1 MSPAYVLSTRDLGLL
16 VILTLSW
23 SLNWTV
29 LKVGVT
35 GFPPMTFR
43 LLCMIASVPLVGGLA
58 RARGVELRVPRGDL
72 VELLVLVIT
81 NMVLWIVLTAYGV
94 MLLSSGRAAI
104 LAYTMPIWAALLGIV
119 LYGEHPSRRLWI
131 GVGFA
136 ALGVLLLLVDALT
149 TMAGRP
155 LGTLLML
162 AAALVWAY
170 GTHRM
175 RRSRTRMH
183 VFAITFWSLVAAL
196 VVSAAMAW
204 AFERAAWTAPPRAAV
219 WWAVLFN
226 ATVIFG
232 VAQPIWFRLATILPP
247 VVSGLSIMLT
257 PVLGVLFGIVLL
269 GERAAWTDWTA
280 LGAVVV
286 AMGSVLLPTRSRSHA
301 TGSKQA

>member
-1 MSPAYVLSTRDLGLL
+1 MNSAFSLSARDLGL
-16 VILTLSW
+16 VAILTLSW
-23 SLNWTV
+23 ALNWTV
-29 LKVGVT
+29 LKVGVS

-43 LLCMIASVPLVGGLA
+43 LLCMIAAVPLVGWLA
-58 RARGVELRVPRGDL
+58 RARDVELRVPREDL
-72 VELLVLVIT
+72 AELLVLVLT

-119 LYGEHPSRRLWI
+119 LYGEHPTRRLWL
-131 GVGFA
+131 GVA
-136 ALGVLLLLVDALT
+136 AATLGVLLLLVDALT

-162 AAALVWAY
+162 AAALVWGY

-183 VFAITFWSLVAAL
+183 ALAITFWSLVSAL
-196 VVSAAMAW
+196 VVTAVMAW
-204 AFERAAWTAPPRAAV
+204 ASERDAWTAPPSAAV
-219 WWAVLFN
+219 WGAVLFN

-257 PVLGVLFGIVLL
+257 PVLGLFSGILLL
-269 GERAAWTDWTA
+269 GERAAWTDWAA
-280 LGAVVV
+280 LAAVVV
-286 AMGSVLLPTRSRSHA
+286 AMGSVLLPTRSQR
-301 TGSKQA
+301 